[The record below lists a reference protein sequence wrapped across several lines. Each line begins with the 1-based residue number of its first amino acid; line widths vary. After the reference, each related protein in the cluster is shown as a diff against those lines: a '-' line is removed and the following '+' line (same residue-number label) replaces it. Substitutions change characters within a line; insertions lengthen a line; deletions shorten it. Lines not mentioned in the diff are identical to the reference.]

1 MSATNDK
8 KNDPQFISLE
18 AIRIILY
25 RIFGDFPEKL
35 SYVND
40 NIDMVLIDK
49 EMGVFDVE
57 VNGVSLRSKM
67 KITSLK
73 IYEHLN
79 LLCISGISNK
89 TNRHSTTTEI
99 FFTLSGIY
107 SLSFSKSDPKPIKA
121 VENES
126 QTTIKE

>member
-1 MSATNDK
+1 MTTTTDK
-8 KNDPQFISLE
+8 KNDPRFISLE
-18 AIRIILY
+18 VIRIILC

-40 NIDMVLIDK
+40 SIDMVLIDK

-79 LLCISGISNK
+79 LLGISGK
-89 TNRHSTTTEI
+89 TNGYSATTEI

-107 SLSFSKSDPKPIKA
+107 SLSFSKSDPKPIET
-121 VENES
+121 VE
-126 QTTIKE
+126 